1 MKLTLLGYWR
11 SSASYRVRIGLN
23 LKALPYEY
31 VAVNLVAPGGGEQL
45 AEPYRSRNPMGQVPT
60 LLVEEDD
67 GATVA
72 LRQSLPILEY
82 LDERFGEPPLLPADR
97 TLRAHARALAEVV
110 NSGIQ
115 PLQNLSVTRR
125 LAALGVDDKA
135 WVRAVVSDGLVALER
150 QVADTAG
157 RFCVGD
163 HPTIADCCLVPQLY
177 SARRFGVA
185 VEHFPTLSRIE
196 RACAERP
203 AFSAAHPDL
212 QPDAVPP
219 APAAP

>member
-1 MKLTLLGYWR
+1 VKLTLLGYWR
-11 SSASYRVRIGLN
+11 SSASYRVRIGLG
-23 LKALPYEY
+23 LKGLPYEY

-45 AEPYRSRNPMGQVPT
+45 AEPYRARNPMGQVPT
-60 LLVEEDD
+60 LLVEEAD
-67 GATVA
+67 GATA
-72 LRQSLPILEY
+72 TLRQSLPILEY
-82 LDERFGEPPLLPADR
+82 LDERWPDPPLLPADR
-97 TLRAHARALAEVV
+97 TRRAHARALAEVV

-135 WVRAVVSDGLVALER
+135 WIRAVVADGLVALER

-163 HPTIADCCLVPQLY
+163 HPTVADCCLVPQLY
-177 SARRFGVA
+177 SARRFGVDLA
-185 VEHFPTLSRIE
+185 PCPTLTRIDA
-196 RACAERP
+196 ACAELA
-203 AFSAAHPDL
+203 AFAAAHPDR

-219 APAAP
+219 APAPR